1 MKSDSPLLSLAEQ
14 DLENA
19 RLLLDHGRYRAS
31 ISRAYYAMHYGTQ
44 ALLDV
49 KNIASRSHKGMIQQ
63 FGQHFVLSG
72 EFSREMARNLKEAY
86 DLRQMSDYEANITIT
101 QEQAE
106 QALAVSIEFVD
117 RVRAYLSEVEQ

>member
-19 RLLLDHGRYRAS
+19 RLLLDYGRYRAS

-63 FGQHFVLSG
+63 FGQQFVLSG

-106 QALAVSIEFVD
+106 QALAVSVEFVD
-117 RVRAYLSEVEQ
+117 LVRTYLSELAQ

>member
-1 MKSDSPLLSLAEQ
+1 MKSESSLLSLAEQ

-19 RLLLDHGRYRAS
+19 RLLLDHGSYRAS
-31 ISRAYYAMHYGTQ
+31 ITHPYYAMHYGTQ

-63 FGQHFVLSG
+63 FGQQFVLSG
-72 EFSREMARNLKEAY
+72 EFSREMAKNLKEAY

-106 QALAVSIEFVD
+106 QALAVSIAFVD
-117 RVRAYLSEVEQ
+117 RVRTDLSEVVQ